1 MSMPLE
7 AGVLV
12 SSLPAW
18 NDARAPLRWLV
29 KLTVTHWPCETWST
43 SGSSGFLPEAIALA
57 SLVGT
62 NAARMPLSLARW
74 PPTSTTLLPTS
85 IAVTLNVWAGA
96 FAGQGLPGSVV
107 AGIDP
112 LPPDPLPD
120 PEPPERFALGVL
132 GTFGAACTAAPPEHD
147 ATFEPG
153 RASGPL
159 ADWQP
164 STRMMPHAPC
174 AKR

>member
-29 KLTVTHWPCETWST
+29 KLTVTHWPCATWST

-62 NAARMPLSLARW
+62 NAAWMPLSLARW
-74 PPTSTTLLPTS
+74 PPTNTTLLPTS
-85 IAVTLNVWAGA
+85 IAVTLNVCDGA
-96 FAGQGLPGSVV
+96 FAGHGLPGSVV
-107 AGIDP
+107 AGIAP
-112 LPPDPLPD
+112 LPPDPPD
-120 PEPPERFALGVL
+120 PPDPPERFALGVH
-132 GTFGAACTAAPPEHD
+132 GTFGAACTAAPPEHVG
-147 ATFEPG
+147 TIVPG
-153 RASGPL
+153 RASGPF

-164 STRMMPHAPC
+164 STRMMP
-174 AKR
+174 